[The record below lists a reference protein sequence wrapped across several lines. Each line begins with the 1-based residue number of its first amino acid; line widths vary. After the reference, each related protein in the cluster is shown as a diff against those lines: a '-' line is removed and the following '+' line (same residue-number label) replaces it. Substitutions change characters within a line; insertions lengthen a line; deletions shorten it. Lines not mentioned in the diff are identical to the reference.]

1 VVAADRLSWIL
12 IGVGAVLVV
21 VAVLLHVRS
30 GRRPRD
36 TPGTIGEHEFLVYL
50 NETTVMDILQYRGD
64 VPALKRLV
72 EQYTRESAEGRGEV
86 KAHWFGLGG
95 SRTRD
100 GETTESYEAEERPIT
115 AIRTV
120 VRALEAAD
128 AIVYADFHTGEVHA
142 HRSLAGGAAE
152 HAKLSDTRM
161 FLSVD
166 GLFEHY
172 EEGEGADGDH
182 LRLRAPYPSGDAH
195 VRVKIARSGVR
206 ERTVLP
212 AKNVSFRARVLG
224 KVENWDEEDGVLE
237 MWALAIF
244 R

>member
-1 VVAADRLSWIL
+1 MVAADPWFWTL
-12 IGVGAVLVV
+12 IGAGAAL
-21 VAVLLHVRS
+21 VAVAVVLYAR
-30 GRRPRD
+30 GRRPHRD
-36 TPGTIGEHEFLVYL
+36 TSGTIGEHEFLVYL

-86 KAHWFGLGG
+86 KTHWFGLGG

-142 HRSLAGGAAE
+142 HRSLADGAAG

-166 GLFEHY
+166 GLFEGY
-172 EEGEGADGDH
+172 EEGDGSDEDY
-182 LRLRAPYPSGDAH
+182 LRLRAPYPSGEAH
-195 VRVKIARSGVR
+195 VRVKVARSGVR
-206 ERTVLP
+206 ERNVLP
-212 AKNVSFRARVLG
+212 DNDVSFRARVLG
-224 KVENWDEEDGVLE
+224 KVENWDAKDGVLK